1 MKNKDDKVKEYCT
14 KYFSK
19 KTALIICPETLHR
32 TSLKKLLIELGMGN
46 AKIHIEEDFKGAAK
60 FIENNRPNIV
70 ISHYNLIKYTALDL
84 LEVHVRTFPNRID
97 ACFFVLTDDNSP
109 SAGRLALDTEVDA
122 VIATPFSVKS
132 LEESIVK
139 SIKYKLKPSPYH
151 LSIEKAKAMILS
163 ENYNGAKDLLNE
175 ALTLHK
181 MPIMA
186 NFYLAKIRRN
196 TGDNLIAEKELLEIL
211 QDNGTHYP
219 TLRELYLLYGD
230 INEARKQYNISCQI
244 LENYPLSPSEIPDL
258 TRLSIK
264 NAMFEDIIKFDQ
276 VFSKVKY
283 ASDNIKVYLSAGLAI
298 CGRFF
303 VTKNRF
309 DEASKSLQKSAQ
321 LSSGKP
327 EILKN
332 LITSFIYMNKAEEAL
347 NVLNTYK
354 SSDTDEETITALE
367 FMVNSSTLP
376 LSKVIEEGMRLIQRN
391 VKDYDVF
398 KLTLDAMEKANFP
411 DNKKE
416 ELVDKAKKIFPAFSY

>member
-1 MKNKDDKVKEYCT
+1 MKNKDDKIKEYCT

-19 KTALIICPETLHR
+19 KTALIICPDTLHR

-46 AKIHIEEDFKGAAK
+46 AKIHIEEDFKGAVK

-84 LEVHVRTFPNRID
+84 LEAHVRTFPNRIE

-163 ENYNGAKDLLNE
+163 ENYNEARELLNE
-175 ALTLHK
+175 ALYLHK

-186 NFYLAKIRRN
+186 NFYLAKIKRN
-196 TGDNLIAEKELLEIL
+196 NGDNIIAEKELLDIL

-244 LENYPLSPSEIPDL
+244 LEHYPLSPSEIPDL

-332 LITSFIYMNKAEEAL
+332 LITSFIYMNKADEAL
-347 NVLNTYK
+347 NILNTYK
-354 SSDTDEETITALE
+354 SNDTDEETITALE

-376 LSKVIEEGMRLIQRN
+376 LAKVIEEGMRLIQQN

-398 KLTLDAMEKANFP
+398 KLTLEAMDKANFP

-416 ELVDKAKKIFPAFSY
+416 EIADKAKKIFPAFSY